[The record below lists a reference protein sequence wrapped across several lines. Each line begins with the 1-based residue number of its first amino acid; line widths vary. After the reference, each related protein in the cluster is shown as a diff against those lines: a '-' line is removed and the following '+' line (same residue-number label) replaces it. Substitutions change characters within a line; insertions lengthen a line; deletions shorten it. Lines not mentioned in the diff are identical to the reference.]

1 MAGLVDHTALVACAL
16 PRLEFRD
23 GFLQRCPDVVF
34 LALERRI
41 AHREDLVRAREEA
54 AHEGDIRV
62 ALLARLAVASICSS
76 GSADAMI
83 RM

>member
-1 MAGLVDHTALVACAL
+1 
-16 PRLEFRD
+16 
-23 GFLQRCPDVVF
+23 VVF